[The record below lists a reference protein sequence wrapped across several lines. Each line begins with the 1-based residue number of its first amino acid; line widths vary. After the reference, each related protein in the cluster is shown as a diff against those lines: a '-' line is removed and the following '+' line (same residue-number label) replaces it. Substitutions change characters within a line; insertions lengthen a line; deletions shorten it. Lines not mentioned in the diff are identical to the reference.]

1 MEQPKVTPISFE
13 DFEAK
18 EIGLAV
24 NQIKRLTMAIND
36 LINQVNTLKA
46 ENEELKKPKQEAK
59 V

>member
-1 MEQPKVTPISFE
+1 MEQPKATPISFE

-24 NQIKRLTMAIND
+24 NQVKRLTMVIND

-46 ENEELKKPKQEAK
+46 ENEELKKPKQE
-59 V
+59 